1 LKSKI
6 LGFIAS
12 VLFLVSL
19 WYIIGQFGALEC
31 DVITVRQFLIR
42 TSFGI
47 LVFCLDA
54 YLINKYYSNK
64 NDLQE
69 RQLPTGQCIINFKCK
84 ISQIIREV
92 KCFVCKPRCKHCG
105 STDLVPD
112 DYLDICWDCA
122 RKIAERL
129 MRI

>member
-1 LKSKI
+1 M
-6 LGFIAS
+6 GFIAS

-31 DVITVRQFLIR
+31 DTITVRQFLIR
-42 TSFGI
+42 TGFG
-47 LVFCLDA
+47 LVVFGLDA

-69 RQLPTGQCIINFKCK
+69 RQLPTGQWVINFKCK
-84 ISQIIREV
+84 ISQIFRDV
-92 KCFVCKPRCKHCG
+92 KRFVSKFKKPRCKHCG

-122 RKIAERL
+122 GKIAERL
-129 MRI
+129 MKI